1 LSKTSSELIKENFA
15 FNYVMFILDS
25 FGFGAAFALMIPL
38 SYTPDVAFEISNSI
52 YAPPLII
59 ILFYTL
65 NIFGQIK
72 SSTGRKKEQDSKYE
86 VIKWGIVER
95 LGIVLIFISLKYFL
109 ESELALLMFLITYA
123 VFVFSSGAIL
133 PAYFDLVSRVLYKYR
148 SIFFAIN
155 LTTGSAAGYFVSK
168 YVDTKIQINGLISGF
183 QSGIL
188 VVIFITSFS
197 LIPLLLIRE
206 PNSTKPKKKNF
217 DYSLLILKIQ
227 EWKNL
232 YIKNNQIK
240 AISRANFVSVLPESA
255 TPFFSIWLITNYNIE
270 SSKIG
275 IWVTLLLLSQGIGS
289 FFVPIVA
296 TKLGF
301 KYTYIM
307 GLIFHFLA
315 SVFFIFSPVNLQ
327 NFIFIFAGL
336 GAGALYTS
344 QSNISVEIG
353 EIGEAGNTNSMLTM
367 FKLPGL
373 LVAPFL
379 FAFFTSKINVNYLLL
394 APLLSSATGIL
405 IMFFQMKDKIQP
417 QVRFWL
423 KDA

>member
-1 LSKTSSELIKENFA
+1 MSKTSSEFIKDNFV

-38 SYTPDVAFEISNSI
+38 SYTPDVAFEISSSI

-59 ILFYTL
+59 ILFYLL
-65 NIFGQIK
+65 NIFGQVT
-72 SSTGRKKEQDSKYE
+72 SSIGRKKEQDSKYE
-86 VIKWGIVER
+86 VIKWGLVER
-95 LGIVLIFISLKYFL
+95 LGIILIFISLKYFL
-109 ESELALLMFLITYA
+109 ASELSFLMFLITYSI
-123 VFVFSSGAIL
+123 FVFSSGAIL

-168 YVDTKIQINGLISGF
+168 YVDTKIQSNGLISGF
-183 QSGIL
+183 QSGVLI
-188 VVIFITSFS
+188 VIFITSFS

-206 PNSTKPKKKNF
+206 PNSTKPQNNKF
-217 DYSLLILKIQ
+217 MFTLLNLKIQ
-227 EWKNL
+227 DWKNL
-232 YIKNNQIK
+232 YYKNIQIK
-240 AISRANFVSVLPESA
+240 AIARANFVSVLPESV
-255 TPFFSIWLITNYNIE
+255 TPFFSIWLISEYNYE
-270 SSKIG
+270 PSKIG

-289 FFVPIVA
+289 FFVPIFA
-296 TKLGF
+296 SKFGF

-315 SVFFIFSPVNLQ
+315 CVIFIFFPLNLQ

-353 EIGEAGNTNSMLTM
+353 KLGEAGNTNTMLTM

-373 LVAPFL
+373 LLAPFL
-379 FAFFTSKINVNYLLL
+379 FAFFSTNINLNYLLL
-394 APLLSSATGIL
+394 APIFSSAFGIF
-405 IMFFQMKDKIQP
+405 IMFYQMKDKIKP

>member
-1 LSKTSSELIKENFA
+1 
-15 FNYVMFILDS
+15 MFILDS

-38 SYTPDVAFEISNSI
+38 SYTPDVAFEISSSI

-59 ILFYTL
+59 ILFYLL
-65 NIFGQIK
+65 NIFGQVT
-72 SSTGRKKEQDSKYE
+72 SSIGRKKEQDSKYE
-86 VIKWGIVER
+86 VIKWGLVER
-95 LGIVLIFISLKYFL
+95 LGIILIFISLKYFL
-109 ESELALLMFLITYA
+109 ASELSFLMFLITYSI
-123 VFVFSSGAIL
+123 FVFSSGAIL

-168 YVDTKIQINGLISGF
+168 YVDTKIQSNGLISGF
-183 QSGIL
+183 QSGVLI
-188 VVIFITSFS
+188 VIFITSFS

-206 PNSTKPKKKNF
+206 PNSTKPQKNKF
-217 DYSLLILKIQ
+217 KLTLLSLKIQ
-227 EWKNL
+227 DWKNL
-232 YIKNNQIK
+232 YYKNIQIK
-240 AISRANFVSVLPESA
+240 AIARANFVSVLPESV
-255 TPFFSIWLITNYNIE
+255 TPFFSIWLISEYNYE
-270 SSKIG
+270 PSKIG

-289 FFVPIVA
+289 FFVPIFA
-296 TKLGF
+296 SKFGF

-315 SVFFIFSPVNLQ
+315 CVIFIFFPLNLQ

-353 EIGEAGNTNSMLTM
+353 KLGEAGNTNTMLTM

-373 LVAPFL
+373 LLAPFL
-379 FAFFTSKINVNYLLL
+379 FAFFSTNINLNYLLL
-394 APLLSSATGIL
+394 APIFSSAFGIF
-405 IMFFQMKDKIQP
+405 IMFYQMKDKIKP

>member
-1 LSKTSSELIKENFA
+1 
-15 FNYVMFILDS
+15 MFILDS

-38 SYTPDVAFEISNSI
+38 SYTPDVAFEISSSI

-59 ILFYTL
+59 ILFYSL
-65 NIFGQIK
+65 NILGQVT
-72 SSTGRKKEQDSKYE
+72 SSIGRKKEQDSKYE
-86 VIKWGIVER
+86 VIKWGLVER
-95 LGIVLIFISLKYFL
+95 LGIILIFISLKYFL
-109 ESELALLMFLITYA
+109 ASELSFLMFLITYSI
-123 VFVFSSGAIL
+123 FVFSSGAIL

-168 YVDTKIQINGLISGF
+168 YVDTKIQSNGLISGF
-183 QSGIL
+183 QSGVLI
-188 VVIFITSFS
+188 VIFITSFS

-206 PNSTKPKKKNF
+206 PNSTKPQKNKF
-217 DYSLLILKIQ
+217 KLTLLSLKIQ
-227 EWKNL
+227 DWKNL
-232 YIKNNQIK
+232 YYKNIQIK
-240 AISRANFVSVLPESA
+240 AIARANFVSVLPESV
-255 TPFFSIWLITNYNIE
+255 TPFFSIWLISEYNFE
-270 SSKIG
+270 PSKIG

-289 FFVPIVA
+289 FFVPIFA
-296 TKLGF
+296 SKLGF

-315 SVFFIFSPVNLQ
+315 CVIFIFFPLNLQ

-353 EIGEAGNTNSMLTM
+353 KLGEAGNTNTMLTM

-373 LVAPFL
+373 LLAPFL
-379 FAFFTSKINVNYLLL
+379 FAFFSTNINFNYLLL
-394 APLLSSATGIL
+394 APIFSSAFGIF
-405 IMFFQMKDKIQP
+405 IMFYQMKDKIKP

-423 KDA
+423 KDS

>member
-1 LSKTSSELIKENFA
+1 
-15 FNYVMFILDS
+15 MFILDS

-38 SYTPDVAFEISNSI
+38 SYTPDVAFEISSSI

-59 ILFYTL
+59 ILFYSL
-65 NIFGQIK
+65 NILGQVT
-72 SSTGRKKEQDSKYE
+72 SSIGRKKEQDSKYE
-86 VIKWGIVER
+86 VIKWGLVER
-95 LGIVLIFISLKYFL
+95 LGIILIFISLKYFL
-109 ESELALLMFLITYA
+109 ASELSFLMFLITYSI
-123 VFVFSSGAIL
+123 FVFSSGAIL

-168 YVDTKIQINGLISGF
+168 YVDTKIQSNGLISGF
-183 QSGIL
+183 QSGVLI
-188 VVIFITSFS
+188 VIFITSFS

-206 PNSTKPKKKNF
+206 PNSTKPQNNKF
-217 DYSLLILKIQ
+217 MFTLLNLKIQ
-227 EWKNL
+227 DWKNL
-232 YIKNNQIK
+232 YYKNIQIK
-240 AISRANFVSVLPESA
+240 AIARANFVSVLPESV
-255 TPFFSIWLITNYNIE
+255 TPFFSIWLISEYNYE
-270 SSKIG
+270 PSKIG

-289 FFVPIVA
+289 FFVPIFA
-296 TKLGF
+296 SKFGF

-315 SVFFIFSPVNLQ
+315 CVIFIFFPLNLQ

-353 EIGEAGNTNSMLTM
+353 KLGEAGNTNTMLTI

-373 LVAPFL
+373 LLAPFL
-379 FAFFTSKINVNYLLL
+379 FAFFSTNINFNYLLL
-394 APLLSSATGIL
+394 APIFSSAFGIF
-405 IMFFQMKDKIQP
+405 IMFYQMKDKIKP

>member
-1 LSKTSSELIKENFA
+1 MSKTSSELIKENFA

-109 ESELALLMFLITYA
+109 ESELALFMFLITYSI
-123 VFVFSSGAIL
+123 FVFSSGAIL
-133 PAYFDLVSRVLYKYR
+133 PAYFDLVSRVLYKFR

-168 YVDTKIQINGLISGF
+168 YVDTKIQSNGLISGF
-183 QSGIL
+183 QSGVL
-188 VVIFITSFS
+188 VVIFITSIS

-206 PNSTKPKKKNF
+206 PNSTKPQKEKF

-227 EWKNL
+227 EWKTL
-232 YIKNNQIK
+232 YVKNNKIK
-240 AISRANFVSVLPESA
+240 AISKANFVSVLPESV
-255 TPFFSIWLITNYNIE
+255 TPFFSIWLISNYDIE

-289 FFVPIVA
+289 FFVPIFA

-307 GLIFHFLA
+307 GLIFHF
-315 SVFFIFSPVNLQ
+315 FF
-327 NFIFIFAGL
+327 
-336 GAGALYTS
+336 
-344 QSNISVEIG
+344 
-353 EIGEAGNTNSMLTM
+353 
-367 FKLPGL
+367 
-373 LVAPFL
+373 
-379 FAFFTSKINVNYLLL
+379 
-394 APLLSSATGIL
+394 
-405 IMFFQMKDKIQP
+405 
-417 QVRFWL
+417 
-423 KDA
+423 

>member
-1 LSKTSSELIKENFA
+1 
-15 FNYVMFILDS
+15 MFILDS

-38 SYTPDVAFEISNSI
+38 SYTPDVAFEISSSI

-59 ILFYTL
+59 ILFYSL
-65 NIFGQIK
+65 NILGQVT
-72 SSTGRKKEQDSKYE
+72 SSIGRKKEQDSKYE
-86 VIKWGIVER
+86 VIKWGLVER
-95 LGIVLIFISLKYFL
+95 LGIILIFISLKYFL
-109 ESELALLMFLITYA
+109 ASELSFLMFLITYSI
-123 VFVFSSGAIL
+123 FVFSSGAIL

-168 YVDTKIQINGLISGF
+168 YVDTKIQSNGLISGF
-183 QSGIL
+183 QSGVLI
-188 VVIFITSFS
+188 VIFITSFS

-206 PNSTKPKKKNF
+206 PNSTKPQNNKF
-217 DYSLLILKIQ
+217 MFTLLNLKIQ
-227 EWKNL
+227 DWKNL
-232 YIKNNQIK
+232 YYKNIQIK
-240 AISRANFVSVLPESA
+240 AIARANFVSVLPESV
-255 TPFFSIWLITNYNIE
+255 TPFFSIWLISEYNYE
-270 SSKIG
+270 PSKIG

-289 FFVPIVA
+289 FFVPIFA
-296 TKLGF
+296 SKFGF

-315 SVFFIFSPVNLQ
+315 SVIFIFFPLNLQ

-353 EIGEAGNTNSMLTM
+353 KLGEAGNTNTMLTM

-373 LVAPFL
+373 LLAPFL
-379 FAFFTSKINVNYLLL
+379 FAFFSTNINLNYLLL
-394 APLLSSATGIL
+394 APIFSSAFGIF
-405 IMFFQMKDKIQP
+405 IMFYQMKDKIKP

>member
-1 LSKTSSELIKENFA
+1 
-15 FNYVMFILDS
+15 MFILDS

-38 SYTPDVAFEISNSI
+38 SYTPDVAFEISSSI

-59 ILFYTL
+59 ILFYSL
-65 NIFGQIK
+65 NILGQVT
-72 SSTGRKKEQDSKYE
+72 SSIGRKKEQDSKYE
-86 VIKWGIVER
+86 VIKWGLVER
-95 LGIVLIFISLKYFL
+95 LGIILIFISLKYFL
-109 ESELALLMFLITYA
+109 ASELSFLMFLITYSI
-123 VFVFSSGAIL
+123 FVFSSGAIL

-168 YVDTKIQINGLISGF
+168 YVDTKIQSNGLISGF
-183 QSGIL
+183 QSGVLI
-188 VVIFITSFS
+188 VIFITSFS

-206 PNSTKPKKKNF
+206 PNSTKPQKNKF
-217 DYSLLILKIQ
+217 KLTLLSLKIQ
-227 EWKNL
+227 DWKNL
-232 YIKNNQIK
+232 YYKNIQIK
-240 AISRANFVSVLPESA
+240 AIARANFVSVLPESV
-255 TPFFSIWLITNYNIE
+255 TPFFSIWLISEYNFE
-270 SSKIG
+270 PSKIG

-289 FFVPIVA
+289 FFVPIFA
-296 TKLGF
+296 SKLGF

-315 SVFFIFSPVNLQ
+315 SVIFIFFPLNLQ

-353 EIGEAGNTNSMLTM
+353 KLGEAGNTNTMLTM

-373 LVAPFL
+373 LLAPFL
-379 FAFFTSKINVNYLLL
+379 FAFFSTNINLNYLLL
-394 APLLSSATGIL
+394 APIFSSAFGIF
-405 IMFFQMKDKIQP
+405 IMFYQMKDKIKP

-423 KDA
+423 KDS

>member
-1 LSKTSSELIKENFA
+1 
-15 FNYVMFILDS
+15 MFILDS

-38 SYTPDVAFEISNSI
+38 SYTPDVAFEISSSI

-59 ILFYTL
+59 ILFYLL
-65 NIFGQIK
+65 NIFGQVT
-72 SSTGRKKEQDSKYE
+72 SSIGRKKEQDSKYE
-86 VIKWGIVER
+86 VIKWGLVER
-95 LGIVLIFISLKYFL
+95 LGIILIFISLKYFL
-109 ESELALLMFLITYA
+109 ASELSFLMFLITYSI
-123 VFVFSSGAIL
+123 FVFSSGAIL

-168 YVDTKIQINGLISGF
+168 YVDTKIQSNGLISGF
-183 QSGIL
+183 QSGVLI
-188 VVIFITSFS
+188 VIFITSFS

-206 PNSTKPKKKNF
+206 PNSTKPQNNKF
-217 DYSLLILKIQ
+217 MFTLLNLKIQ
-227 EWKNL
+227 DWKNL
-232 YIKNNQIK
+232 YYKNIQIK
-240 AISRANFVSVLPESA
+240 AIARANFVSVLPESV
-255 TPFFSIWLITNYNIE
+255 TPFFSIWLISEYNYE
-270 SSKIG
+270 PSKIG

-289 FFVPIVA
+289 FFVPIFA
-296 TKLGF
+296 SKFGF

-315 SVFFIFSPVNLQ
+315 CVIFIFFPLNLQ

-353 EIGEAGNTNSMLTM
+353 KLGEAGNTNTMLTM

-373 LVAPFL
+373 LLAPFL
-379 FAFFTSKINVNYLLL
+379 FAFFSTNIDFNYLLL
-394 APLLSSATGIL
+394 APIFSSAFGIF
-405 IMFFQMKDKIQP
+405 IMFYQMKDKIKP

>member
-1 LSKTSSELIKENFA
+1 MSKTSSEFIKENFV

-59 ILFYTL
+59 ILFYSL
-65 NIFGQIK
+65 NIFGQVT
-72 SSTGRKKEQDSKYE
+72 SSIGRKKEQDSKYE
-86 VIKWGIVER
+86 VIKWGVVER
-95 LGIVLIFISLKYFL
+95 LGIILIFISLKYFL
-109 ESELALLMFLITYA
+109 ASELSFLMFLITYSI
-123 VFVFSSGAIL
+123 FVFSSGAIL

-168 YVDTKIQINGLISGF
+168 YVDTKIQSNGLISGF
-183 QSGIL
+183 QSGVLI
-188 VVIFITSFS
+188 VIFITSFS

-206 PNSTKPKKKNF
+206 PNSTKPQKNKF
-217 DYSLLILKIQ
+217 KFTLLSLRIQ
-227 EWKNL
+227 DWKNL
-232 YIKNNQIK
+232 YYKNIQIK
-240 AISRANFVSVLPESA
+240 AIARANFVSVLPESV
-255 TPFFSIWLITNYNIE
+255 TPFFSIWLISEYNFE
-270 SSKIG
+270 PSKIG

-289 FFVPIVA
+289 FFVPIFA
-296 TKLGF
+296 SKLGF

-315 SVFFIFSPVNLQ
+315 SVIFIFFPLNLQ

-353 EIGEAGNTNSMLTM
+353 KIGEAGNTNTMLTM

-373 LVAPFL
+373 LLAPFL
-379 FAFFTSKINVNYLLL
+379 FAFFSTNINLNYLLL
-394 APLLSSATGIL
+394 APIFSSAFGIL
-405 IMFFQMKDKIQP
+405 IMFYQMKDKIKP

-423 KDA
+423 KDS